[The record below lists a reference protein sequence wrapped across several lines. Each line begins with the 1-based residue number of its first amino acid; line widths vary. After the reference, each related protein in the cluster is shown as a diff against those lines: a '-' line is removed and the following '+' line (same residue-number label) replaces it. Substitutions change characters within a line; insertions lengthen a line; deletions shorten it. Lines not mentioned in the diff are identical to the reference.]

1 MPTLIASQNG
11 PRPFHTRFRVVAK
24 LLAIAITAIVS
35 SAPGDFAAVSPTAA
49 SDKKPSD
56 AAPQQ
61 LPSNVEPPRYTP
73 GTNPFHD
80 GERLFYEASWLGIPA
95 GTARIEVHRDGP
107 SGARAKWRIEAWIQT
122 NRAVDV
128 VFRMRD
134 YARETFFDETFRP
147 VDFLFA
153 QRENKRKI
161 DYRVAFDHP
170 PGVAT
175 ASRIKRSGTE
185 THSFRTINSFGP
197 ASGAVMALSQQ
208 LRKGDNVAFDVIAGT
223 NRYVFAFDI
232 VGLDKIST
240 AAGTFDAVKI
250 APAVSW
256 TSNES
261 MRTETRATTVWVS
274 ADARRL
280 PVRIESQA
288 FFGVVRADL
297 VGVEN

>member
-1 MPTLIASQNG
+1 MRSFIASEDG
-11 PRPFHTRFRVVAK
+11 LRSTRRGRCIVAK
-24 LLAIAITAIVS
+24 LFALVLIACLAS
-35 SAPGDFAAVSPTAA
+35 PPSDFAVLSPASA
-49 SDKKPSD
+49 SDKSASD
-56 AAPQQ
+56 TAPQQ

-73 GTNPFHD
+73 GSNPFHD
-80 GERLFYEASWLGIPA
+80 GERLLYQASWLGIPA
-95 GTARIEVHRDGP
+95 GGARIEIHRDAA
-107 SGARAKWRIEAWIQT
+107 SGGRGRWRIEAWIQT

-134 YARETFFDETFRP
+134 YARETFFDGTFRP

-161 DYRVAFDHP
+161 DYRVAFDRP

-208 LRKGDNVAFDVIAGT
+208 LRPGDNVAFDVIAGT

-232 VGLDKIST
+232 AGADKIST

-250 APAVSW
+250 VPAVSW

-274 ADARRL
+274 TDARRL

-297 VGVEN
+297 VAVEN